1 MKFVQALF
9 LVFVLGF
16 IPTAPLFA
24 QPSDIRINWMLSD
37 LTFNSRDYGTLQLD
51 LEPTHRF
58 IRANGVLLERGATA
72 GQGMV
77 AATGTCFG
85 RGTDGYQCVVQ
96 VSQFAL
102 ELTIDNTLA
111 GSYILRDSA
120 GASVRT
126 GAVLYTGIL

>member
-1 MKFVQALF
+1 MKFVQALY

-16 IPTAPLFA
+16 LPTAPAFA
-24 QPSDIRINWMLSD
+24 QSSDIRINWMLSD

-58 IRANGVLLERGATA
+58 IRANGVLLERTATA

-102 ELTIDNTLA
+102 ELTIDNSLA

-120 GASVRT
+120 GATVRT
-126 GAVLYTGIL
+126 GMVFYTGIL

>member
-1 MKFVQALF
+1 MKFVQALY

-16 IPTAPLFA
+16 LPTAPAFA
-24 QPSDIRINWMLSD
+24 QSSDIRINWMLSD

-58 IRANGVLLERGATA
+58 IRANGVLLERTATA

-85 RGTDGYQCVVQ
+85 RGIDGYQCVVQ

-102 ELTIDNTLA
+102 ELTIDNSLA

-120 GASVRT
+120 GATVKT
-126 GAVLYTGIL
+126 GTVFYTGIL